1 MSKYDEIPFKNNIK
15 QLVNVALMVTKL
27 NKHKFE
33 TNDIPAEVILH
44 EQTHAKQKH
53 SLDIII
59 LELLQIALL

>member
-33 TNDIPAEVILH
+33 TDKPTLQWYTRVLEKKMVN
-44 EQTHAKQKH
+44 K
-53 SLDIII
+53 IIKT
-59 LELLQIALL
+59 